1 MTTVIEASNEADA
14 EYKLRGKI
22 KIWSVILEETHKGS
36 DDTFE
41 NLLNIFGMKK

>member
-1 MTTVIEASNEADA
+1 VS
-14 EYKLRGKI
+14 
-22 KIWSVILEETHKGS
+22 LEETHKGS